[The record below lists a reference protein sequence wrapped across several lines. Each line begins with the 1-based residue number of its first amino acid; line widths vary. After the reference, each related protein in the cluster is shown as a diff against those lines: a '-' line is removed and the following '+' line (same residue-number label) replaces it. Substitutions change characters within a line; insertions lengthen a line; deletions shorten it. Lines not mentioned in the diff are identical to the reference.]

1 MVGHLVEDR
10 NTIESFLQ
18 KKVISD
24 GYTYKV
30 VNCGAWEDTTKIL
43 MNFGEFKENDIVIVY
58 SDSVK
63 CKGFSNLSLEKIY
76 EQNDLSLKW
85 TDGCLHHCNQNVNE
99 VIAEEIYKEI
109 LPDLSRDVYCSKSEW
124 GGVKFNISNFVL
136 DTYIKIFFDDYQRQQ
151 ESINGAIIMNCNPFT
166 KGHRYLI
173 EWASRKVELLFIFVV
188 SEDKSLFSFEER
200 MEMVKNGVCD
210 LSNVRVIPSGEFILS
225 DCTFPQYFGKIEDD
239 KMLINAEYDVRFW
252 GKYIAQCLQIKYRFV
267 GEENDEIG
275 RAHV

>member
-124 GGVKFNISNFVL
+124 GG
-136 DTYIKIFFDDYQRQQ
+136 
-151 ESINGAIIMNCNPFT
+151 
-166 KGHRYLI
+166 
-173 EWASRKVELLFIFVV
+173 
-188 SEDKSLFSFEER
+188 
-200 MEMVKNGVCD
+200 
-210 LSNVRVIPSGEFILS
+210 
-225 DCTFPQYFGKIEDD
+225 
-239 KMLINAEYDVRFW
+239 
-252 GKYIAQCLQIKYRFV
+252 
-267 GEENDEIG
+267 
-275 RAHV
+275 